1 MNRYGYLWLVG
12 GGGAFYSELSIQRQ
26 SPIHPCGYWRGNSMW
41 LGEVREPSYENY
53 ADGEGQMPSVF
64 RCYREF

>member
-1 MNRYGYLWLVG
+1 MR
-12 GGGAFYSELSIQRQ
+12 
-26 SPIHPCGYWRGNSMW
+26 